1 MCLRVLERAM
11 KQVRTSR
18 TSTLAIMRRPAFDCG
33 FEEVRAGLPARYDD
47 HDDDDYW
54 AYERGRMFG
63 YIAPLSMPLRINGK
77 INPKALALCEAAFSR
92 KLLI

>member
-18 TSTLAIMRRPAFDCG
+18 TSTLAIMRRPEFGRG
-33 FEEVRAGLPARYDD
+33 FEETRTGLPARYDD